1 MSGATDIYP
10 IKKASSIQISD
21 CFVLEND
28 FSDIFLF
35 MMSPS
40 SLSEE
45 LCRVPTSKIEIG
57 RRRRSPNERSPRLRH
72 LIIIRA
78 SGRGREWGGRERAAS
93 CHRSQTLGKL
103 IPPIALARSASV
115 YAADFRGN
123 KRVKSVTRARPRDR
137 GCSLA
142 TIGAPTSVNGTRWG
156 WFSSTFPRCSHA
168 PPAQAT
174 FRLGRHR

>member
-45 LCRVPTSKIEIG
+45 TLSSPDIE
-57 RRRRSPNERSPRLRH
+57 
-72 LIIIRA
+72 
-78 SGRGREWGGRERAAS
+78 
-93 CHRSQTLGKL
+93 
-103 IPPIALARSASV
+103 
-115 YAADFRGN
+115 D
-123 KRVKSVTRARPRDR
+123 RDR
-137 GCSLA
+137 E
-142 TIGAPTSVNGTRWG
+142 TSP
-156 WFSSTFPRCSHA
+156 FSE
-168 PPAQAT
+168 
-174 FRLGRHR
+174 